1 MKFGIMGNGLGKL
14 LLNKSSWRE
23 HAVKAN
29 KMNQPNPGIRCVV
42 DTCYFYMN
50 GDKCSA
56 DKIDVEPK
64 NATSIEQ
71 TDCSTFTKK

>member
-1 MKFGIMGNGLGKL
+1 MKAK
-14 LLNKSSWRE
+14 
-23 HAVKAN
+23 
-29 KMNQPNPGIRCVV
+29 KMNQANPGIRCVV
-42 DTCYFYMN
+42 DTCYYYMA

-64 NATSIEQ
+64 NAATYEQ